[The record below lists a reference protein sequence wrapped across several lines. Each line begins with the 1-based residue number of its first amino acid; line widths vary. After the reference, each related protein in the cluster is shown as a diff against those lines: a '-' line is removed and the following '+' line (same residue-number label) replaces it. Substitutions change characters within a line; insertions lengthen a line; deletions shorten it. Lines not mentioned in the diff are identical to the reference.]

1 MAAEQKAVGSTVM
14 QEKDQESQDRK
25 TGLLEKTARDLEGHS
40 VRAQRE
46 GASDQTDLEGHSVRT
61 TTGLADHSVRTAKD
75 QENRSEKVSTDR
87 EDHLVKITKGHADPL
102 EKTTTGQEG
111 HSERV
116 MKEEVLETEDQEVS
130 RIPQERAS
138 TRKISTISATRTKA
152 ESTR

>member
-40 VRAQRE
+40 ERAQRE
-46 GASDQTDLEGHSVRT
+46 GASDQTDLEG
-61 TTGLADHSVRTAKD
+61 HSVRTAKD